1 LLKSEIIKEIIKP
14 KKLVITNNNWINEKP
29 IILLSKIPSFLKF
42 FIEKKNIGKD
52 TTRPKIK
59 E

>member
-14 KKLVITNNNWINEKP
+14 KKLITTNNNWINEKP